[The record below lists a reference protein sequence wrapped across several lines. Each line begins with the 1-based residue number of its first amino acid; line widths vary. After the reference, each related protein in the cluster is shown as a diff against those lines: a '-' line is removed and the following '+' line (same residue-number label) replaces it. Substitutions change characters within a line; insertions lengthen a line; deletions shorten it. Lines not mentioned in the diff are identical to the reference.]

1 MAKKAFSNRL
11 KSGLPNWKFLKR
23 AFSYAKG
30 QQQYILLVITLTIIV
45 SGLNAL
51 EPLIMKYIFD
61 QFTVEDPWQN
71 IFIGLILFVGMALT
85 REVLA
90 GFSNY
95 QSWSTRLHIHYGLL
109 NATVE
114 KLHQLSFSYH
124 REQGVGATMTK
135 LERAIQNFV
144 TTITNVAFQVLPS
157 LSYLV
162 ISLII
167 MVQLNWRMTLLV
179 AFFAPLP
186 VIIAALASPPQVKRE
201 RVLLN
206 IWGSIYSRFN
216 EVLSGI
222 LTVRSFTREDYEKER
237 FLHDVDKANTIV
249 VRGVSYDS
257 KVGAMQNLMVT
268 LARIAVIALG
278 GYLVISG
285 EITLG
290 TLIAFLG
297 YVNGLFGPVQ
307 GLTQIY
313 KNMQTATASL
323 DHIFTILDTDDYIG
337 DPPMAHDIQKVEG
350 KISFINIHTSFT
362 SKEQKQEVLKGVNLE
377 VKPGENLAIVGPSG
391 SGKSTLMSL
400 LQRFIEPDLGDILID
415 DINIKDIRQKSIRRY
430 IGVVPQDA
438 ILFNDSIRTNIAY
451 GNPAAT
457 FAEIKSAAEA
467 ANANLFIE
475 KMPEGYQTKVGER
488 GTRLS
493 FGERQRIAIA
503 RALLKNPPILILDEA
518 TSALDVETESLVQ
531 EALQKLMTNRT
542 SFIIAHRLST
552 VVNAD
557 RIVVIKDG
565 VVKEAGNH
573 QELMQ
578 LRDGYYAYLV
588 KKQMKGFLQE

>member
-1 MAKKAFSNRL
+1 MAKTSFSTKIKA
-11 KSGLPNWKFLKR
+11 GLPNWKYLKR

-30 QQQYILLVITLTIIV
+30 QQQYILLVIVLTILV

-61 QFTVEDPWQN
+61 QFTHADPWQN
-71 IFIGLILFVGMALT
+71 IILGLVLFVALAIT
-85 REVLA
+85 REVLS

-124 REQGVGATMTK
+124 REEGVGATMTK

-157 LSYLV
+157 ISYLL
-162 ISLII
+162 ISLLI
-167 MVQLNWRMTLLV
+167 MLQLDWRMTLLV
-179 AFFAPLP
+179 AVFTPLP

-206 IWGSIYSRFN
+206 IWGNIYSRFN

-237 FLHDVDKANTIV
+237 FLHDVDKANSIV
-249 VRGVSYDS
+249 VKGVSYDS
-257 KVGAMQNLMVT
+257 KVGALQNLMVT
-268 LARIAVIALG
+268 LARIAAIALG
-278 GYLVISG
+278 GYLVIVG

-313 KNMQTATASL
+313 KNIQTATASL
-323 DHIFTILDTDDYIG
+323 DHIFSILDTDDYIG
-337 DPPMAHDIQKVEG
+337 DPPLAPDIRQVEG
-350 KISFINIHTSFT
+350 KVSFINIHTSFE
-362 SKEQKQEVLKGVNLE
+362 SNGQKQDVLKGVNIE
-377 VKPGENLAIVGPSG
+377 VRAGENLAIVGPSG
-391 SGKSTLMSL
+391 SGKSTLMAL
-400 LQRFIEPDLGDILID
+400 LQRFIEPDQGEILID
-415 DINIKDIRQKSIRRY
+415 DINIKDIRQKSIRKY

-438 ILFNDSIRTNIAY
+438 ILFNDSIKTNIAY
-451 GNPAAT
+451 GNPKAT
-457 FAEIKSAAEA
+457 FNEIKTAAHA
-467 ANANLFIE
+467 ANAHLFINR
-475 KMPEGYQTKVGER
+475 MSEGYQTRVGER
-488 GTRLS
+488 GNRLS

-503 RALLKNPPILILDEA
+503 RAILKNPPVLILDEA

-531 EALQKLMTNRT
+531 EALQKLMQNRT

-557 RIVVIKDG
+557 RIIVIKDG
-565 VVKEAGNH
+565 KVKEAGNH
-573 QELMQ
+573 RQLMQ
-578 LRDGYYAYLV
+578 QQDGYYAYLV
-588 KKQMKGFLQE
+588 NKQMKGFLQE